1 MATDSSIPTGVL
13 QTIEHPQEQ
22 PVRRGLISQIWGSL
36 RGRIFTMALLACTGA
51 LLACAIVLTVLY
63 RHETQRL
70 IDAELEKTLDNLTAA
85 LLYTDVEGRIV
96 TDSNAF
102 PNDPRFRRILSG
114 WYFGYVIVDAD
125 LEISETLPS
134 RSLWDS
140 DLPIEDDWIREVASD
155 PGVVF
160 HYNTEDV
167 RGLPVR
173 VAMSGILLPDRDL
186 PIVIFAAQDRSSV
199 DHATKSIAR
208 WLFWSFVGVAALLL
222 GGMVLVLR
230 FVLRPLNQ
238 IESALEEIR
247 DGRRKRLT
255 GKYLSEIDPLVD
267 SVNHLLDHNQK
278 VVDRARNNVGNLAHA
293 LKNPITVLMNESD
306 DMPGYAQMVQTN
318 AESMWSNVEHY
329 LKRAQTAANA
339 EILGTR
345 TVVGP
350 AAEDLARTIERL
362 NRDKGLAVKLEIDE
376 DVVFKGER
384 QDLDDLLGNL
394 MENAGKWCV
403 SRVCVT
409 GKRINGQIE
418 LVVDDDGPGIPPEH
432 RESALNRGQRHD
444 ETTPG
449 TGLGLSI
456 VSDTAE
462 MYGGSLSLEDSPL
475 GGLRARLQLPA
486 AAP

>member
-1 MATDSSIPTGVL
+1 MAIDSSI
-13 QTIEHPQEQ
+13 QKAQ
-22 PVRRGLISQIWGSL
+22 PKTEGLSLPPRLRYARSQLWGSL
-36 RGRIFTMALLACTGA
+36 RGRIFTMALLACAGG
-51 LLACAIVLTVLY
+51 LLGCAIILTALY
-63 RHETQRL
+63 RQETQRL
-70 IDAELEKTLDNLTAA
+70 IDQELEQTLDNLTAA
-85 LLYTDVEGRIV
+85 LMYTDADGRIV

-114 WYFGYVIVDAD
+114 WYFGYIVVDDQLA
-125 LEISETLPS
+125 ISETLPS

-140 DLPIEDDWIREVASD
+140 DLPIRPEWIRQVAAD

-160 HYNTEDV
+160 HYNAEDV
-167 RGLPVR
+167 RNRPVR
-173 VAMSGILLPDRDL
+173 ISMSGILLPDRDL
-186 PIVIFAAQDRSSV
+186 PIVIFAAQDRQSV
-199 DHATKSIAR
+199 DNATRSIAQ
-208 WLFWSFVGVAALLL
+208 WLFWSFVGLTAMLL

-238 IESALEEIR
+238 IETALEEIR

-255 GKYLSEIDPLVD
+255 GNYLSEINPLVE
-267 SVNHLLDHNQK
+267 SVNYLLDHNQK

-293 LKNPITVLMNESD
+293 LKNPITVLMNESGD
-306 DMPGYAQMVQTN
+306 TKGYPDMVQAN

-345 TVVGP
+345 TEVLP

-362 NRDKGLAVKLEIDE
+362 NRDKGLAVHLEINP
-376 DVVFKGER
+376 DVVFRGER
-384 QDLDDLLGNL
+384 QDLDDLIGNL
-394 MENAGKWCV
+394 MENAGKWCK

-409 GKRINGQIE
+409 GKRLTSEIE
-418 LVVDDDGPGIPPEH
+418 LIVDDDGPGIPPEH
-432 RESALNRGQRHD
+432 RGSALKRGQRHD
-444 ETTPG
+444 ENTPG

-462 MYGGSLSLEDSPL
+462 LYGGSLSLEDSPL
-475 GGLRARLQLPA
+475 GGLRARLKLPA
-486 AAP
+486 AAA

>member
-1 MATDSSIPTGVL
+1 M
-13 QTIEHPQEQ
+13 
-22 PVRRGLISQIWGSL
+22 WGSL
-36 RGRIFTMALLACTGA
+36 RGRIFVMT
-51 LLACAIVLTVLY
+51 LLACAGGLLGCALILTALY
-63 RHETQRL
+63 RQETQRL
-70 IDAELEKTLDNLTAA
+70 IDEELEQTLDNLTTA
-85 LLYTDVEGRIV
+85 LLYTDDEGRIV

-114 WYFGYVIVDAD
+114 WYFGYILVDEELAIAD
-125 LEISETLPS
+125 TLPS

-140 DLPIEDDWIREVASD
+140 DLPIQPDWIRQVAAD

-160 HYNTEDV
+160 SYNTEDV
-167 RGLPVR
+167 REQPVR

-186 PIVIFAAQDRSSV
+186 PIVIFAAQDRQSV
-199 DHATKSIAR
+199 DNATRSIAR
-208 WLFWSFVGVAALLL
+208 WLIWSFVGLTALLL

-230 FVLRPLNQ
+230 YVLRPLNQ
-238 IESALEEIR
+238 IETALEEIR

-255 GKYLSEIDPLVD
+255 GEYLSEIDPLVE

-293 LKNPITVLMNESD
+293 LKNPITVLMNESGD
-306 DMPGYAQMVQTN
+306 TPGYPEMVQSN
-318 AESMWSNVEHY
+318 AETMWSNVEHY

-345 TVVGP
+345 THVPP

-362 NRDKGLAVKLEIDE
+362 NRDKGLAVKLDIAD
-376 DVVFKGER
+376 DVYFRGER
-384 QDLDDLLGNL
+384 QDLDDLIGNL
-394 MENAGKWCV
+394 MENAGKWCR

-409 GKRINGQIE
+409 GKRLGGEIE
-418 LVVDDDGPGIPPEH
+418 LIVDDDGPGVAPEH
-432 RESALNRGQRHD
+432 RESALKRGQRHD

-475 GGLRARLQLPA
+475 GGLRARLRLPA
-486 AAP
+486 APA